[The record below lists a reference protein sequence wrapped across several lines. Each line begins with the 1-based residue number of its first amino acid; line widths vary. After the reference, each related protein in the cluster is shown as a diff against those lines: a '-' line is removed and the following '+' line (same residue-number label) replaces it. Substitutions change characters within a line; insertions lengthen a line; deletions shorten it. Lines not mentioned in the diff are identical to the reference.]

1 MVRGKNILKGLL
13 HQFFELKFI
22 LRILGRPVRSI
33 HFFRVLSLPAPVL
46 VKSKGLLTSAG
57 PKNAQNYDFFMD
69 TKTGSDL
76 KIFDQIEK
84 IHSGNPV

>member
-1 MVRGKNILKGLL
+1 MLKGLL
-13 HQFFELKFI
+13 T
-22 LRILGRPVRSI
+22 LG
-33 HFFRVLSLPAPVL
+33 
-46 VKSKGLLTSAG
+46 G